1 MFDAASSKNAHDEFL
16 RLFLAAERDVYR
28 YVCALLPRPQDAGD
42 VVQETALALWESFGQ
57 YDASRPFL
65 PWALRF
71 ALNKA
76 RQHAAREGR
85 RSLLLE
91 DESLLEKIAAEQ
103 VAQRPVFEARL
114 QRLKHCLDMLP
125 AEHTDTVRGY
135 YWDRLS
141 VEQLAARAR
150 SSAEAVYKRLQRIR
164 GMLLDCVQRLERK
177 EHQLGA
183 QSAS

>member
-42 VVQETALALWESFGQ
+42 VVQETALALWENFDH

-85 RSLLLE
+85 RSLLLD
-91 DESLLEKIAAEQ
+91 DEALLEKIAAEQ
-103 VAQRPVFEARL
+103 VAQKPEFEARQ
-114 QRLKHCLDMLP
+114 QRLKHCLDKLP
-125 AEHTDTVRGY
+125 AEHTDMVRGY

-141 VEQLAARAR
+141 IEQLAARAR
-150 SSAEAVYKRLQRIR
+150 SSVEVVYKRLQRIR
-164 GMLLDCVQRLERK
+164 GMLLDCVRRLERK
-177 EHQLGA
+177 EHQLGD

>member
-1 MFDAASSKNAHDEFL
+1 MFDSVSGMKNHEEFL

-42 VVQETALALWESFGQ
+42 VVQETALALWENFDA
-57 YDASRPFL
+57 YDVSRPFL

-85 RSLLLE
+85 RTLLLD
-91 DESLLEKIAAEQ
+91 DEVLLEKIAAEQ
-103 VAQRPVFEARL
+103 VAQKVEFDARQ
-114 QRLKHCLDMLP
+114 QRLKHCLEKLP
-125 AEHTDTVRGY
+125 PEHTEMVRGY

-141 VEQLAARAR
+141 VEHLASRTR
-150 SSAEAVYKRLQRIR
+150 SSVEAVYKRLQRIR
-164 GMLLDCVQRLERK
+164 GLLLDCVQRLERK
-177 EHQLGA
+177 EQQLGG
-183 QSAS
+183 QDAS